1 MDTAMFL
8 AKFWGWYL
16 IIFFVVLS
24 FNPRRIKQI
33 FDDMRDQKFAILAA
47 FLAIIVGLVN
57 ILLHNVWEA
66 DWRLIIT
73 LIGWL
78 ALMLGLLVL
87 SFPKWAVNGLVF
99 LNIKLV
105 QVFYIL
111 LLLTGIYLLN
121 IGYQVIPY

>member
-1 MDTAMFL
+1 MDISIFL

-24 FNPRRIKQI
+24 FNPKRIKQI

-73 LIGWL
+73 VIGWL
-78 ALMLGLLVL
+78 ALVLGLLLL
-87 SFPKWAVNGLVF
+87 SFPKWVVSGLVY

-111 LLLTGIYLLN
+111 LLLAGIFLLN
-121 IGYQVIPY
+121 IGYQIIPY

>member
-1 MDTAMFL
+1 MDVSIFL

-24 FNPRRIKQI
+24 FNPKRIKQI

-47 FLAIIVGLVN
+47 FLAIIVGLIN

-73 LIGWL
+73 VIGWIALLIG
-78 ALMLGLLVL
+78 LLLL
-87 SFPKWAVNGLVF
+87 SFPKWAINGLVY
-99 LNIKLV
+99 LNIQLV

-111 LLLTGIYLLN
+111 LLLAGIFLLN
-121 IGYQVIPY
+121 TGYQVIPY

>member
-1 MDTAMFL
+1 MDISIFL

-24 FNPRRIKQI
+24 FNPKRIKQI

-47 FLAIIVGLVN
+47 FLAIIVGLIN
-57 ILLHNVWEA
+57 ILLHNIWEA

-73 LIGWL
+73 VIGWL
-78 ALMLGLLVL
+78 ALLLGLLLL
-87 SFPKWAVNGLVF
+87 SFPKWVVSGLVY

-111 LLLTGIYLLN
+111 LLLAGIFLLN
-121 IGYQVIPY
+121 IGYQIIPY

>member
-1 MDTAMFL
+1 MDISIFL

-24 FNPRRIKQI
+24 FNPKRIKQI
-33 FDDMRDQKFAILAA
+33 FDDMKDQKFAILAA
-47 FLAIIVGLVN
+47 FLAIIVGLIN
-57 ILLHNVWEA
+57 ILLHNIWEA

-78 ALMLGLLVL
+78 ALLLGLLLL
-87 SFPKWAVNGLVF
+87 SFPKWVVNGLVY

-111 LLLTGIYLLN
+111 LLLAGIFLLN
-121 IGYQVIPY
+121 MGYQIIPY